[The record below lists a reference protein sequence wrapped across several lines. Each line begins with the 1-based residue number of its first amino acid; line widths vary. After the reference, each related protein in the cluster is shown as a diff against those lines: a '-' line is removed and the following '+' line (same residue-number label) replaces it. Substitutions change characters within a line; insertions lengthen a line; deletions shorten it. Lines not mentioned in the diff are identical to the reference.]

1 MESGISRSRL
11 EEGPV
16 PDRFVS
22 LRRRLGV
29 TTFGINQIVMEAGER
44 GRIHRHKVQEEVFL
58 VLEGALTLAVEGE
71 ESSLEQGELV
81 RVGPEVR
88 RQLVNRGPARL
99 VLLALGGSAEHVGR
113 DGLAYPDWE
122 SRDEDAG
129 APQEVSL
136 PEDLPA

>member
-1 MESGISRSRL
+1 MESGISRSSL
-11 EEGPV
+11 EDGAV

-22 LRRRLGV
+22 LRRQLGV
-29 TTFGINQIVMEAGER
+29 TTFGINQIVLEPGER

-58 VLEGALTLAVEGE
+58 VLEGSLTLVIEGE
-71 ESSLEQGELV
+71 ESGLEQGEVV
-81 RVGPEVR
+81 RVGPEIR

-99 VLLALGGSAEHVGR
+99 VLLALGGSAEHAGR

-122 SRDEDAG
+122 TSEEDAR
-129 APQEVSL
+129 APQEVPL